1 MAVFQR
7 RILPIFFVSCRI
19 VKVLIISQLSTSFDL
34 TKWQCGV
41 QLSTSFNLINLQHGV
56 QLSTSLLVQY
66 IVFNSSR
73 SRVLDFLWK
82 TRFLHFVVLYCG
94 CGKVVEKWGRVFD
107 TMLKSL
113 GWARQQGE
121 MN

>member
-19 VKVLIISQLSTSFDL
+19 VKVLVIS
-34 TKWQCGV
+34 

-82 TRFLHFVVLYCG
+82 TRFLHFVVLHCG

-107 TMLKSL
+107 IMLKSL
-113 GWARQQGE
+113 GWVRQQGE
-121 MN
+121 MD